1 MAPQT
6 KRARKMRIAPK
17 VDLTLNPSVEDIA
30 ALWDAMRQDTLTW
43 YWTAWS
49 PKSLE
54 DLLARLGS
62 QELVILATVDGQR
75 AGACFLN
82 NLVVDPQT
90 LRPLHCNV
98 DIYLLPDYRGAVG
111 LLIGDC
117 MRDMILTRL
126 GFRQFYVVIRLEH
139 KASQQ
144 FVAKCGL
151 YRCGIVPRYL
161 PVGDAVVDVV
171 LYAAVPPEER
181 HG

>member
-1 MAPQT
+1 MPAQT
-6 KRARKMRIAPK
+6 KRKRVRIAPSI
-17 VDLTLNPSVEDIA
+17 DLTLTPSIEDIA
-30 ALWDAMRQDTLTW
+30 FIWDAMRRDEMAW

-49 PKSLE
+49 PQSLE

-62 QELVILATVDGQR
+62 QELIIMATADGQR
-75 AGACFLN
+75 AGMCFLN
-82 NLVVDPQT
+82 NMVVHPQT

-98 DIYLLPDYRGAVG
+98 DIYVLPTYRGAVG

-117 MRDMILTRL
+117 VRNMILHTL
-126 GFRQFYVVIRLEH
+126 GFGQFYVVIRPEH

-161 PVGDAVVDVV
+161 PVDDGVVDVV